1 MEMSEDKPVGR
12 LSVDAYGDGGFRVA
26 GQRIEGSL
34 LMLPNGP
41 ESWQVG
47 QIADLQLSDFAAV
60 LEQRQ
65 DIEILLVGTGG
76 TIAFLSKDIR
86 TDLNGAGIKVDAMDT
101 GAAARTYNVLI
112 AEGRRVA
119 AALIAA

>member
-12 LSVDAYGDGGFRVA
+12 VSVDAYGDGGFRVA

-41 ESWQVG
+41 ESWPVG
-47 QIADLQLSDFAAV
+47 QIADLQLSDFASV

-76 TIAFLSKDIR
+76 TIAFLNKDIR
-86 TDLNGAGIKVDAMDT
+86 ADLNSAGIKVDAMDT

>member
-47 QIADLQLSDFAAV
+47 QIADLKLSDFAAV

-65 DIEILLVGTGG
+65 DIEILLVGTGS

-86 TDLNGAGIKVDAMDT
+86 ADLNGAGIKVDAMDT